1 MIMRG
6 NIGMNKKLLK
16 LFSSCVFLLVLLTF
30 NRNSVSAS
38 HYLNGNN
45 YTDACTRFVK
55 VIKPIN
61 VYKVT
66 TGTCEANNRFK
77 KYGRIKRG
85 AKIWISRYLMST
97 GGGWVVINDNKYYST
112 RRTFFFAANG
122 HAQANWYKR
131 ID

>member
-1 MIMRG
+1 M
-6 NIGMNKKLLK
+6 
-16 LFSSCVFLLVLLTF
+16 
-30 NRNSVSAS
+30 
-38 HYLNGNN
+38 
-45 YTDACTRFVK
+45 VK
-55 VIKPIN
+55 TIN

-112 RRTFFFAANG
+112 KRTFFFAANG